1 VLIYVNKQSD
11 KNPGLSM
18 TSKDPYVKM
27 QKVQIPLQEYQ
38 SNAAIRSKLA
48 ITKLD
53 FSDDDRYIEMCSQ
66 LIDKDNNITLD
77 SQEDI
82 FVVWDI
88 A

>member
-1 VLIYVNKQSD
+1 MNLNSR
-11 KNPGLSM
+11 
-18 TSKDPYVKM
+18 DPYVKM

-38 SNAAIRSKLA
+38 SNSTVRSKLA
-48 ITKLD
+48 ITKMD

-66 LIDKDNNITLD
+66 LIDKDNNITLG
-77 SQEDI
+77 SNEDI